1 MQGVLYMKKKRVV
14 YFSLVCIVILL
25 GLISRQLSFVPL
37 FMGDLLWAV
46 MMFFIVRFIFPER
59 APMLIVFISLTLC
72 YAVEISQLYQAEWIN
87 SIRQTLPGRLILGQ
101 GFLWSDIVSY
111 TLGILL
117 ALFFE
122 QVKLLQGSIEG
133 TSEN

>member
-1 MQGVLYMKKKRVV
+1 MKKKRVV

>member
-1 MQGVLYMKKKRVV
+1 MQGGLIMKKKRVV
-14 YFSLVCIVILL
+14 YFSLVCVVILL

-37 FMGDLLWAV
+37 FIGDLLWAV

-59 APMLIVFISLTLC
+59 APMLIVFISLILC

>member
-1 MQGVLYMKKKRVV
+1 MKKKRVV
-14 YFSLVCIVILL
+14 YFSLVCVVILL

-122 QVKLLQGSIEG
+122 QVKILHGIIEG
-133 TSEN
+133 ARKN

>member
-1 MQGVLYMKKKRVV
+1 MKKKRVV
-14 YFSLVCIVILL
+14 YFTLVCVVILL

-37 FMGDLLWAV
+37 FTGDLLWAV
-46 MMFFIVRFIFPER
+46 MMFFIVRVIFPKR
-59 APMLIVFISLTLC
+59 APMLIVFISLILC
-72 YAVEISQLYQAEWIN
+72 YAVEVSQLYQAEWIN
-87 SIRQTLPGRLILGQ
+87 TIRQTLPGRLILGQ

-122 QVKLLQGSIEG
+122 QVKILQGIIEG
-133 TSEN
+133 TRKN

>member
-1 MQGVLYMKKKRVV
+1 MKKKRVV
-14 YFSLVCIVILL
+14 YFSLVCVVILL

>member
-1 MQGVLYMKKKRVV
+1 MKKKRVV
-14 YFSLVCIVILL
+14 YFSLVCVVILL

-37 FMGDLLWAV
+37 FIGDLLWAV

-59 APMLIVFISLTLC
+59 APMLIVFISLILC

>member
-1 MQGVLYMKKKRVV
+1 MKKKRVV
-14 YFSLVCIVILL
+14 YFSLVCVVILL

-37 FMGDLLWAV
+37 FIGDLLWAV

>member
-1 MQGVLYMKKKRVV
+1 MKKKRVV

-122 QVKLLQGSIEG
+122 QVKILHGIIEG
-133 TSEN
+133 ARKN

>member
-72 YAVEISQLYQAEWIN
+72 YAVEVSQLYQSEWIN

>member
-1 MQGVLYMKKKRVV
+1 MKKKRVV

-37 FMGDLLWAV
+37 FIGDLLWAV
-46 MMFFIVRFIFPER
+46 MMFFIVRVIFPER
-59 APMLIVFISLTLC
+59 APILIVFMSLILC

-101 GFLWSDIVSY
+101 GFLWTDIVSY
-111 TLGILL
+111 TIGILL

-122 QVKLLQGSIEG
+122 QVKILQDTIKA
-133 TSEN
+133 TRKN